1 MHVVLCNVLPGSGY
15 RLRATS
21 KIGEV
26 SGHSSLLRGFGNA
39 LAQPCRARTRDRR
52 CRWSGEGGHK
62 RVEPS
67 CLRLR
72 RTTQNMRKPQ
82 EAISGTLAALRSIA
96 SSLIDPSG
104 PRRAPGGQAGLPALG
119 AQGCRLRVFPNK
131 QLSEHDGHCMQ
142 PVRRTFPPP
151 RSMAPTS
158 PGLWPVSRSSFK
170 LRSRDGHSR
179 ATSASERTRDRSWV
193 GVGDA

>member
-1 MHVVLCNVLPGSGY
+1 MHVVLCNILPGSGY

-52 CRWSGEGGHK
+52 HHCSGERGHR

-72 RTTQNMRKPQ
+72 RTTQHMRKPQ
-82 EAISGTLAALRSIA
+82 EAISGTLAAIAFNRKLLIEFAEVFRSHR
-96 SSLIDPSG
+96 DHPT
-104 PRRAPGGQAGLPALG
+104 RGQPK
-119 AQGCRLRVFPNK
+119 RMVRH
-131 QLSEHDGHCMQ
+131 LSEL
-142 PVRRTFPPP
+142 PVVRCPGCNRPMDPQERASVTAHLVDIRYVCAVCGMETKRT
-151 RSMAPTS
+151 
-158 PGLWPVSRSSFK
+158 VK
-170 LRSRDGHSR
+170 ED
-179 ATSASERTRDRSWV
+179 E
-193 GVGDA
+193 

>member
-52 CRWSGEGGHK
+52 RRWSGEGGHK

-104 PRRAPGGQAGLPALG
+104 PPRAPGGASRSPRIGGTGVPTPG
-119 AQGCRLRVFPNK
+119 
-131 QLSEHDGHCMQ
+131 LSEQATVSMTDIACSQCGEHF
-142 PVRRTFPPP
+142 RRRAPWLRPP
-151 RSMAPTS
+151 
-158 PGLWPVSRSSFK
+158 L
-170 LRSRDGHSR
+170 
-179 ATSASERTRDRSWV
+179 ASGR
-193 GVGDA
+193 